1 METRLPV
8 QGHPAIV
15 WRDVPVHLARPKKHR
30 GKQGVFV
37 VHSIVI
43 SDLLVGKKLSVI
55 FWEIIMVPFNQKILE
70 VSKTALKMRTIHL
83 FKRQMWETDKT

>member
-30 GKQGVFV
+30 GKQAVFV

-43 SDLLVGKKLSVI
+43 SDLLVGKKT
-55 FWEIIMVPFNQKILE
+55 FC
-70 VSKTALKMRTIHL
+70 HL
-83 FKRQMWETDKT
+83 LGDYHGAF